1 MTNLH
6 NNSISQVSEQQG
18 IADDEIDLKELFSAL
33 WAGKLWIIS
42 TTLVAS
48 VIAIALAI
56 SMPNIYHSEALL
68 APVSSES
75 GGLGGLASQFG
86 GLASLAGVSLPGG
99 GGGDKTTL
107 GLEVIKS
114 RQFFSKFMEKSN
126 VLVPLMAAENWDP
139 ITNTLVIDP
148 EIYDVD
154 NNLWVREPKSQRK
167 IEPSV
172 QEAHEEFLEILSI
185 TQDKETGFI
194 SLSVE
199 HYSPYVAKQWVDKLV
214 VEINETIRAQEVSQ
228 AERSISYLQEQ
239 IQATQLA
246 ELQAGFF
253 EMIQSQTE
261 TIMLANATPEYL
273 FKTVDPAVVPELK
286 AKPKRALICVLGAL
300 LGGMLGVLIVLVR
313 HFTGKDESAD

>member
-18 IADDEIDLKELFSAL
+18 IADDEIDLKELFIAL

-42 TTLVAS
+42 TTFVAS
-48 VIAIALAI
+48 VIAIAVAI
-56 SMPNIYHSEALL
+56 SMPNIYRSEALL

-114 RQFFSKFMEKSN
+114 RQFFSTFMEKYD
-126 VLVPLMAAENWDP
+126 VLLPLMAAENWDP

-154 NNLWVREPKSQRK
+154 NNIWVRDPKSQRK

-185 TQDKETGFI
+185 AQDKETGFI

-199 HYSPYVAKQWVDKLV
+199 HYSPYVAKKWVDKLV

-239 IQATQLA
+239 IKGTQLA

-273 FKTVDPAVVPELK
+273 FKTVDPAIVSELK
-286 AKPKRALICVLGAL
+286 AKPTRSLICIMGAL
-300 LGGMLGVLIVLVR
+300 LGFILGVFLVLTRYCISKVK
-313 HFTGKDESAD
+313 TT